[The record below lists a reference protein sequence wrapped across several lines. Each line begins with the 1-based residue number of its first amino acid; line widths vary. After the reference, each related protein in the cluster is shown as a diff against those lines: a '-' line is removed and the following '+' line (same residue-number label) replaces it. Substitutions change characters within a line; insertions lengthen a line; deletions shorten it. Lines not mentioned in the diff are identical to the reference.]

1 MDPGNRGM
9 VHGITPGSAGL
20 IGRGANSVRLFVLIR
35 ANRTGILRGAQTQQK
50 DPLMRNTRTLTI
62 SALAAAVLLASG
74 CSNYVKRE
82 DYDAVV
88 SELRSRDSS
97 LQSQIDANKSAIEQL
112 RSSLEARLSAHEAQ
126 IQQLAGRLHVDMN
139 VHFAYD
145 SADLREQDRGTLDAF
160 SQVINGHHPNAHIT
174 VEGFTDAA
182 GNAAYNQ
189 RLGQRRADAVRDYL
203 VSTGLGADRVTA
215 VSYGE
220 ERKRQLSPGAWGD
233 NGLANRRVT
242 LVVDLPPVS

>member
-1 MDPGNRGM
+1 
-9 VHGITPGSAGL
+9 
-20 IGRGANSVRLFVLIR
+20 
-35 ANRTGILRGAQTQQK
+35 
-50 DPLMRNTRTLTI
+50 MRNTRTLTI
-62 SALAAAVLLASG
+62 SALAAAVLMASG

-203 VSTGLGADRVTA
+203 VSSGLGADRVTA